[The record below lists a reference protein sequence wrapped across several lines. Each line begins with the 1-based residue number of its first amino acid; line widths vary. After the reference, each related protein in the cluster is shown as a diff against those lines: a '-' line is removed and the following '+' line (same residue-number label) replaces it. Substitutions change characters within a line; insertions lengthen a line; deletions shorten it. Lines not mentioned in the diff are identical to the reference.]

1 MGNGRLIH
9 IWEEKWLPTPI
20 TYNVISPPRPFDD
33 FTMVSALIDH
43 ETKRWKVELI
53 RAVFLPFKANT
64 ILNMPLSYNLPEDK
78 LIWTGNR
85 RGDFTINSAY
95 YIACS
100 LVEAEETSESSSGNP
115 RTPFWKKI
123 WHLKI
128 PSKIR
133 IFVWRACMNGLS
145 TRLNLSRRGVNI
157 KPMCPIY
164 DQEMET
170 TTHALIQCE
179 LAKQEKDRW

>member
-1 MGNGRLIH
+1 MGNSRLIH
-9 IWEEKWLPTPI
+9 IWEDNWLPTPT
-20 TYNVISPPRPFDD
+20 TYKVISPPRPFDD
-33 FTMVSALIDH
+33 FPMVSALIDH
-43 ETKRWKVELI
+43 ETRWKFELI
-53 RAVFLPFKANT
+53 QDVFLPFEADT

-85 RGDFTINSAY
+85 KGDFTIKSEY

-100 LVEAEETSESSSGNP
+100 LVEAEETSESSSGDP
-115 RTPFWKKI
+115 KTPFWKKI

-133 IFVWRACMNGLS
+133 IFVWRACMNGLP
-145 TRLNLSRRGVNI
+145 TRLNLSKRWVNI
-157 KPMCPIY
+157 SLICPIC
-164 DQEMET
+164 DQELET

-179 LAKQEKDRW
+179 LAKQV

>member
-1 MGNGRLIH
+1 MGNSRLIH
-9 IWEEKWLPTPI
+9 IWEDKWLPTPT
-20 TYNVISPPRPFDD
+20 TYNDISPPRPFDD
-33 FTMVSALIDH
+33 FIMVSALIDH
-43 ETKRWKVELI
+43 ETRRWKVELI
-53 RAVFLPFKANT
+53 RAVFLPFEDDM

-85 RGDFTINSAY
+85 RGDFTIKSAY

-100 LVEAEETSESSSGNP
+100 LVGAEETSESSSCGL
-115 RTPFWKKI
+115 RTPLWKKI

-133 IFVWRACMNGLS
+133 IFAWRACMNGLP

-157 KPMCPIY
+157 NPMCPIC